1 MKLQVFDFVTFLH
14 HSIEPVVSSLLR
26 GAVVGNCPS
35 HLRHISVAFLLFHF
49 TDLGVTSL
57 AGIVAGVIA
66 HSTSVTSPTTSERV
80 RFPQVVTLLVP
91 GLLWAIT
98 TKMPYFLTII
108 TGYFPH
114 GEPVSAALSAWCR
127 SASLSGELAPF
138 FSVVGVGLFRSC
150 YSCTDSAW
158 RRVHGV
164 GVASVKA
171 GLADSWSPIKLGSWS
186 CWYALVEVSNAS
198 GLCMDPLPLAFQCTR
213 LPLVV
218 ILWIVQVIYFLI
230 ELGGEA
236 RCE

>member
-1 MKLQVFDFVTFLH
+1 MKHHVFDFVAFLR
-14 HSIEPVVSSLLR
+14 HSIKPVVGALLR
-26 GAVVGNCPS
+26 GAVVGNSPS
-35 HLRHISVAFLLFHF
+35 HLRRISVAFLRFHF
-49 TDLGVTSL
+49 TDPGVTSS

-66 HSTSVTSPTTSERV
+66 HSASVTSPSTSERV
-80 RFPQVVTLLVP
+80 RFPGMVSFLVP

-98 TKMPYFLTII
+98 AKMPHFSTII

-127 SASLSGELAPF
+127 STPLSGELAPF
-138 FSVVGVGLFRSC
+138 FRVVGVGLFRSC

-171 GLADSWSPIKLGSWS
+171 GWVDPRSPIKLGSWC
-186 CWYALVEVSNAS
+186 CWYALIEVSNAS
-198 GLCMDPLPLAFQCTR
+198 GLCVDPLPLAFQCTH

-218 ILWIVQVIYFLI
+218 ILWI
-230 ELGGEA
+230 
-236 RCE
+236 